1 MNMKKI
7 SRILSMVIVVGMIA
21 AIPASTQILSGS
33 GGESSDESNLSML
46 ILVNRLELSEEQ
58 MEELRDILTGLLE
71 EKDGMDALRAEFEN
85 SMIEFNGT
93 GEELDELL
101 AAFRE
106 DQGTLTE
113 AMRESIESSLDEVR
127 DLLSINQGIALR
139 EALPSMLGR
148 DTSRASGSIPS
159 LPMGRADMME
169 QMQQAPRGAQPRIQS
184 PMMSGAR
191 MSGRSGSF
199 DEIPDRF
206 ADRSMA
212 SRMQE
217 RFDGDSMPEMLE
229 ERFGEQVPEALRE
242 RMENRFDRDSFST
255 QRPQAV
261 HGEQSGEQNN
271 LFELLEQVAEVLELK
286 LGAME

>member
-7 SRILSMVIVVGMIA
+7 SRILSMVMVVGMIA

-33 GGESSDESNLSML
+33 GGESFDESNLSML

-71 EKDGMDALRAEFEN
+71 DKDGMDALRAEFEE
-85 SMIEFNGT
+85 SMINFSGT

-101 AAFRE
+101 ATFRE

-113 AMRESIESSLDEVR
+113 AMRESIESSLDEAR

-184 PMMSGAR
+184 PLIGGAGT
-191 MSGRSGSF
+191 SGRSSSF

-206 ADRSMA
+206 TDRSMA

-242 RMENRFDRDSFST
+242 RMENRFDGDSFST

-261 HGEQSGEQNN
+261 HGDLFSGQGD
-271 LFELLEQVAEVLELK
+271 LLGLLEQVVEVLELK
-286 LGAME
+286 LAAIE

>member
-7 SRILSMVIVVGMIA
+7 SRILSLVMVVGMIA

-71 EKDGMDALRAEFEN
+71 EKDGMDALRAEFEE
-85 SMIEFNGT
+85 SMISFSGT

-101 AAFRE
+101 ATFRE

-113 AMRESIESSLDEVR
+113 AMRESTESSLDEVR
-127 DLLSINQGIALR
+127 DLLSINQGIVLR

-184 PMMSGAR
+184 PLMGSAG

-206 ADRSMA
+206 AGRSMA

-217 RFDGDSMPEMLE
+217 RFDDDSMPEMFE
-229 ERFGEQVPEALRE
+229 ERFGEQIPEALRE
-242 RMENRFDRDSFST
+242 RMEDRFDGDSFST

-261 HGEQSGEQNN
+261 HGDLLG
-271 LFELLEQVAEVLELK
+271 LLEQVVEVLELK